1 MFIAVTQHQHR
12 MREIPAYLY
21 EGQSVIRQ
29 PEENYFGTYTAI
41 VDTGTDSEYR
51 SNYVRERLASGM
63 FGAVL
68 FATREE
74 ADQYVED
81 GKKL

>member
-21 EGQSVIRQ
+21 EGQSVVRQ
-29 PEENYFGTYTAI
+29 PEENFFGTYTAI
-41 VDTGTDSEYR
+41 VDTGSDDLYR
-51 SNYVRERLASGM
+51 ANYLRDRLASGM
-63 FGAVL
+63 FGAVVL
-68 FATREE
+68 TTREE
-74 ADQYVED
+74 ADKYVED

>member
-1 MFIAVTQHQHR
+1 MFIVVTQHQHR

-21 EGQSVIRQ
+21 EGQSVVRQ
-29 PEENYFGTYTAI
+29 PEENFFSTWTCI
-41 VDTGTDSEYR
+41 VDTGSEDVYR
-51 SNYVRERLASGM
+51 ANYVKDRLASGM
-63 FGAVL
+63 FGTVL

-74 ADQYVED
+74 ADQFVED